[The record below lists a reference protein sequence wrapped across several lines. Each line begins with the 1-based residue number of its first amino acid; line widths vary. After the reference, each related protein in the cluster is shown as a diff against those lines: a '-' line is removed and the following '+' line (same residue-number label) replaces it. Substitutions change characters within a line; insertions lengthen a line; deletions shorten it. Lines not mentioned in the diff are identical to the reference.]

1 MTRQHRPD
9 AELTPIVRARL
20 ADGATLDEVA
30 TWLVGTQP
38 DLHPVLLVKILGD
51 ASGEED
57 VERMKT
63 LVHERLPA
71 PARVRAE
78 ALWEAA
84 EMIWSGPMD
93 IAEEESGIHPGGA
106 GA

>member
-1 MTRQHRPD
+1 VTRQHRTD
-9 AELTPIVRARL
+9 AELTPVVRARL

-30 TWLVGTQP
+30 TWLVEAQP

-51 ASGEED
+51 ASGED
-57 VERMKT
+57 VERIKG

-84 EMIWSGPMD
+84 EMAWSGNMN
-93 IAEEESGIHPGGA
+93 IAQEEPGIHPGGS
-106 GA
+106 GT

>member
-1 MTRQHRPD
+1 
-9 AELTPIVRARL
+9 
-20 ADGATLDEVA
+20 VA
-30 TWLVGTQP
+30 SWLVHAHP
-38 DLHPVLLVKILGD
+38 DVHPVLLVKILVD
-51 ASGEED
+51 ASGED
-57 VERMKT
+57 AQAIKS

-84 EMIWSGPMD
+84 EMIWSGQMD
-93 IAEEESGIHPGGA
+93 IADEEPDLHPGGA